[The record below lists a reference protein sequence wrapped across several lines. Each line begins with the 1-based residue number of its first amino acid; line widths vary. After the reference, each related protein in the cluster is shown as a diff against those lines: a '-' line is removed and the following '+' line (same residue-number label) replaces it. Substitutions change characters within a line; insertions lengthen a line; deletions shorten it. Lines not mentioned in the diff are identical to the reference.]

1 MEGNR
6 MQTRLFDGQ
15 PVTSLGRR
23 CGYSPSAGQWRAL
36 AIAAVLVSCVL
47 AAALVVAMGGGQ

>member
-6 MQTRLFDGQ
+6 MQTRLFDGR
-15 PVTSLGRR
+15 PVTSRGRCR
-23 CGYSPSAGQWRAL
+23 YQLSAAQWRAL